1 MNDARRQHEVMVRL
15 NEAELAR
22 LDENRP
28 AGIAREVY
36 LRGLLR
42 EPPDRKDIADRREVL
57 ALLSEQ
63 ARAGK
68 VAAAVAL
75 MRALKDEDEP
85 NIHDALDRILGG
97 ER

>member
-1 MNDARRQHEVMVRL
+1 MNDARRRHEVMVRL
-15 NEAELAR
+15 NDTELAR

-28 AGIAREVY
+28 AGIARAVY

-42 EPPDRKDIADRREVL
+42 EPPSHEDIADRREVL

-68 VAAAVAL
+68 VAAMIAL
-75 MRALKDEDEP
+75 VRALRDEDEP

>member
-1 MNDARRQHEVMVRL
+1 MVRL
-15 NEAELAR
+15 TDAELAR

-28 AGIAREVY
+28 AGIPRAVY

-57 ALLSEQ
+57 GILSEQ

-68 VAAAVAL
+68 VSAAIAL
-75 MRALKDEDEP
+75 VRALKDEDEP
-85 NIHDALDRILGG
+85 TIDDALDRILGG
-97 ER
+97 E

>member
-1 MNDARRQHEVMVRL
+1 MVRL
-15 NEAELAR
+15 NDAELVR

-28 AGIAREVY
+28 AGIARAVY

-42 EPPDRKDIADRREVL
+42 EPPDREEIADRREVL

-68 VAAAVAL
+68 VAAAIAL
-75 MRALKDEDEP
+75 VRALRDEGEP
-85 NIHDALDRILGG
+85 NVHEALDRILGG